1 MKTLL
6 LSLIAVSSIHAQ
18 PKQDAFDDVE
28 DFIDKIQTQRK
39 QIIEGGAKLVLSG
52 LERAMRSDSSLV
64 KAYVSAYGKTR
75 FGEGQA
81 ADSKL
86 EMWKLQKQLM
96 LSSAEFKKAL
106 RIHTTFLVSALL
118 KSVGKEEKAIEFS
131 QRTYSLAVGPGTK
144 PRIGQYAKY
153 DVIKRPLSQSPFI
166 GYGGRQNALVGI
178 RGWYTGPITNIAE
191 LHRVNIMGPL
201 RKAKSKLL
209 FNEWKRNIQLEKALA
224 IEKRQEDQFSK
235 VRQPQLKW
243 QMAADYIR
251 YGQHRKG
258 MDLMKSALEGN
269 HMHPQFGRMV
279 GDLKEWLSNARG
291 KPDEENK
298 KPQEQ

>member
-96 LSSAEFKKAL
+96 L
-106 RIHTTFLVSALL
+106 
-118 KSVGKEEKAIEFS
+118 
-131 QRTYSLAVGPGTK
+131 
-144 PRIGQYAKY
+144 
-153 DVIKRPLSQSPFI
+153 
-166 GYGGRQNALVGI
+166 
-178 RGWYTGPITNIAE
+178 
-191 LHRVNIMGPL
+191 
-201 RKAKSKLL
+201 
-209 FNEWKRNIQLEKALA
+209 
-224 IEKRQEDQFSK
+224 
-235 VRQPQLKW
+235 
-243 QMAADYIR
+243 
-251 YGQHRKG
+251 
-258 MDLMKSALEGN
+258 
-269 HMHPQFGRMV
+269 
-279 GDLKEWLSNARG
+279 
-291 KPDEENK
+291 
-298 KPQEQ
+298 